1 MLYVMSE
8 QESKDFFETHGGELV
23 CITSWL
29 SEPRFTVEEL
39 YLAFRERLVKEL
51 G

>member
-1 MLYVMSE
+1 MSE

-39 YLAFRERLVKEL
+39 YLAFKRRLEAE
-51 G
+51 GWA